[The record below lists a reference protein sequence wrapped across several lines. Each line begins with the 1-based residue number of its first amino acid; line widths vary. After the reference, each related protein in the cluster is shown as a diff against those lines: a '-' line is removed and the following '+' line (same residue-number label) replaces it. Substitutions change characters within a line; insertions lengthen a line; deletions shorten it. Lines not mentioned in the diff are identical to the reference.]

1 MALSKEWYD
10 AEFVDSESESL
21 HRAPSIEYSFYNAVK
36 TGDMEYV
43 IKNCKEDA
51 FIHLDGTGV
60 LSRNTLQNIKYHF
73 VVTTAMITRYC
84 IDGGLEPEQAY
95 RLSDFYILK
104 MDSCSTV
111 RQVADL
117 HHEMAKDFT
126 GKMVLQK
133 KSSILSKPVTQ
144 CVDYIYSNIKERITI
159 ADLAAYT
166 GLSESYLS
174 RVFKQNL
181 GVSISDYI
189 REKKIEKATHL
200 LKYSD
205 KPIIDIANYLSFSS
219 QSHFIQIF
227 EGFTGLT
234 PKKYRDRYYKSMWK
248 PDAKSLVYRAH
259 WHTLQPYVRIQHHFL
274 FHHMQIQTFFQDQTF
289 LP

>member
-51 FIHLDGTGV
+51 FIHLEGTGV

-111 RQVADL
+111 RQV
-117 HHEMAKDFT
+117 
-126 GKMVLQK
+126 
-133 KSSILSKPVTQ
+133 
-144 CVDYIYSNIKERITI
+144 

-234 PKKYRDRYYKSMWK
+234 PKKYRDRYYKSMW
-248 PDAKSLVYRAH
+248 
-259 WHTLQPYVRIQHHFL
+259 
-274 FHHMQIQTFFQDQTF
+274 
-289 LP
+289 

>member
-84 IDGGLEPEQAY
+84 IDGGLEPEQ
-95 RLSDFYILK
+95 DFAETVKTADSQGGLTLK

-234 PKKYRDRYYKSMWK
+234 PKKYRDRYYKSMW
-248 PDAKSLVYRAH
+248 
-259 WHTLQPYVRIQHHFL
+259 
-274 FHHMQIQTFFQDQTF
+274 
-289 LP
+289 

>member
-10 AEFVDSESESL
+10 AEFVDSESETL

-51 FIHLDGTGV
+51 FIHLEGTGV
-60 LSRNTLQNIKYHF
+60 LSRNSLQNIKYHF

-144 CVDYIYSNIKERITI
+144 CVDYIYSHIKERITI
-159 ADLAAYT
+159 ADLAACT
-166 GLSESYLS
+166 
-174 RVFKQNL
+174 
-181 GVSISDYI
+181 
-189 REKKIEKATHL
+189 
-200 LKYSD
+200 D

-234 PKKYRDRYYKSMWK
+234 PKKYRDRYYKSMW
-248 PDAKSLVYRAH
+248 
-259 WHTLQPYVRIQHHFL
+259 
-274 FHHMQIQTFFQDQTF
+274 
-289 LP
+289 

>member
-10 AEFVDSESESL
+10 AEYFDSESETL
-21 HRAPSIEYSFYNAVK
+21 HRSPSIEYSFYNAVK

-51 FIHLDGTGV
+51 FIHLEGTGV

-144 CVDYIYSNIKERITI
+144 CVDYIYSHIKERITI

-205 KPIIDIANYLSFSS
+205 KPIIDIANYLSCAA

-227 EGFTGLT
+227 KPFMVLT
-234 PKKYRDRYYKSMWK
+234 PKKDRDRYNKSMW
-248 PDAKSLVYRAH
+248 
-259 WHTLQPYVRIQHHFL
+259 
-274 FHHMQIQTFFQDQTF
+274 
-289 LP
+289 